1 MDPEAEG
8 GTAELSPSLSAR
20 STSQTPRAR
29 SGDDRTSPADGAGAV
44 PASPPAQHQWGSE
57 GDQGHASRGTAF
69 FAEIKGQFLC
79 LEEIRRGRQC
89 RQPANPSLSQHR
101 RAGMLH

>member
-1 MDPEAEG
+1 MDPEAEE

-20 STSQTPRAR
+20 SPSQTPWAR
-29 SGDDRTSPADGAGAV
+29 SGNDRTSPADGARDV

-57 GDQGHASRGTAF
+57 GAQGRASRGAAF
-69 FAEIKGQFLC
+69 FAAMKGQFPC

-89 RQPANPSLSQHR
+89 RQTANPSLSQHR